1 MPQENETADG
11 VETGTGTGTETK
23 VLTADALAAPLAGAM
38 PEPTGS
44 LPAIETNETTDA
56 AGVVFDPEKHASNPD
71 GSPKKDKRGRFYP
84 AKLGRP
90 RKDAP
95 AGVDSAESP
104 TFAGQETDGGQ
115 ESTARAFIALAG
127 VPLVAWLGPDA
138 ALEEPEIDALTV
150 PTVDLLKRYKVKD
163 VHPGIIL
170 AAVATGII
178 VGKMRKPTVRERWD
192 ALWKRFKSSSS
203 SVLSP
208 SS

>member
-1 MPQENETADG
+1 MPPENETTDST
-11 VETGTGTGTETK
+11 ETKTRTGTGTGTETQ
-23 VLTADALAAPLAGAM
+23 VLTADSLAAPLAGAM
-38 PEPTGS
+38 PEPTGNI
-44 LPAIETNETTDA
+44 PPDEGTTDD
-56 AGVVFDPEKHASNPD
+56 AGVVFDPSKHAANAD
-71 GSPKKDKRGRFYP
+71 GTPKKDKRGRFYP

-90 RKDAP
+90 RKGGADALET
-95 AGVDSAESP
+95 AEPS
-104 TFAGQETDGGQ
+104 FAGQESDGGQ

-178 VGKMRKPTVRERWD
+178 VGKLRKPTVRERWD
-192 ALWKRFKSSSS
+192 ALWKRFKRSSS
-203 SVLSP
+203 SVLS